1 MGQIKIITCP
11 KCGAEIRKEMPGY
24 AFFRYGS
31 PFRKCSKCGKE
42 YYDDGYH
49 EMALEQDPHHSVD
62 EKKQDKKWYR
72 ALHHAQIR
80 DAEEYRMSCDR
91 LSDRNYLSRLC
102 DKLSC
107 ADNVRMREKIDLR
120 IRSNLSEYFDMLS
133 EKIGPPAGEFRL
145 KFSDELFTH
154 LSYEARK
161 PAAIEYVVRRILSH
175 YGVNGNNITVQTE
188 YRPKDLKNE
197 NGTLGS
203 FAPIGRD
210 GGIIKI
216 VLVQDYS
223 TYDSII
229 AVALHEC
236 AHALLHARGAA
247 LADTA
252 RNEILT
258 DMAAIYMGGG
268 AYFQRGCY
276 AFRSFRIG
284 YLYKIE
290 CEWICR
296 EVGFRRGSIEA
307 AEKQMRRE
315 IGGERQGR
323 IRDLMRRM
331 EKLSVKMRDIRPNR
345 VIREKGI
352 ALKAFS
358 EFAQWNEQGED
369 IAIRIM
375 RLEGRDGSA
384 DEMRKDIQWLAET
397 ERRISAW
404 EKIADEWARAEEHQ
418 TGLPPEKAENLRG
431 MLPLAE
437 GGNVFARLVF
447 VRFWASCDATAEDAR
462 AYIRGFMDRE
472 DPDSLCALGICLMEG
487 LGGEKD
493 EARGRAFL
501 CRAAALG
508 SRDAAGI
515 LGA

>member
-11 KCGAEIRKEMPGY
+11 KCGAEFRWEKPGH

-31 PFRKCSKCGKE
+31 PFRKCSKCGQE
-42 YYDDGYH
+42 YYDDCYH
-49 EMALEQDPHHSVD
+49 EMALEQEPHHSVD

-72 ALHHAQIR
+72 ALHHAEIK
-80 DAEEYRMSCDR
+80 DAEEYRLSCER
-91 LSDRNYLSRLC
+91 LRDRNYLGRLC
-102 DKLSC
+102 AGLS
-107 ADNVRMREKIDLR
+107 DDDIQRMREKIDR
-120 IRSNLSEYFDMLS
+120 QIGENLSEYFDWLA
-133 EKIGPPAGEFRL
+133 EKIGPPSAEFRL
-145 KFSDELFTH
+145 KFSDELFSQ

-161 PAAIEYVVRRILSH
+161 PAAVEYVVRRILSH

-188 YRPKDLKNE
+188 YRQKDHMDEK
-197 NGTLGS
+197 GTLGS
-203 FAPIGRD
+203 FTSIGRD

-216 VLVQDYS
+216 VLVQAYS

-236 AHALLHARGAA
+236 AHALLHARGAT
-247 LADTA
+247 LADTE

-258 DMAAIYMGGG
+258 DTTAIYMGGG

-276 AFRSFRIG
+276 AFSSFRIG

-290 CEWICR
+290 CEWIRR

-307 AEKQMRRE
+307 AEKQALRE
-315 IGGERQGR
+315 IGGKRR
-323 IRDLMRRM
+323 DLIRDLERRL
-331 EKLSVKMRDIRPNR
+331 ERLNAKMKDIRPSR

-384 DEMRKDIQWLAET
+384 DEMKKDIRWLAET
-397 ERRISAW
+397 ERRISLW
-404 EKIADEWARAEEHQ
+404 EKLADEWARAEEHQ
-418 TGLPPEKAENLRG
+418 TGLPSEKAENLRG
-431 MLPLAE
+431 MIPLAE
-437 GGNVFARLVF
+437 GGNAFARLAF
-447 VRFWASCDATAEDAR
+447 VRFWASCDATKEDAR

-472 DPDSLCALGICLMEG
+472 DPDSLCAAGICLMEG
-487 LGGEKD
+487 LDGEKD
-493 EARGRAFL
+493 EVRGRGFL
-501 CRAAALG
+501 CRAAAFG
-508 SRDAAGI
+508 SRDAARI